1 VEIHGKNQ
9 LGRKTPMKMVD
20 GDEIFYFNSGDDIRV
35 LNQAKVD
42 VYNTEFKSEINFT
55 TTQLSFFFQ
64 KIKDN

>member
-1 VEIHGKNQ
+1 
-9 LGRKTPMKMVD
+9 MKMVD